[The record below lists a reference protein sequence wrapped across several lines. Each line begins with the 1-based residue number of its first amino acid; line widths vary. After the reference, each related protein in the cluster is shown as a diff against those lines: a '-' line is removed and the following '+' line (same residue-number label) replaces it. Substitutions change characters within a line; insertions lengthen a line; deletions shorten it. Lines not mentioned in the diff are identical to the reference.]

1 MRATPCL
8 AFVAVAA
15 GPVHADSFVEV
26 AGGISIPLSDDDWT
40 NLVETSPKL
49 ALRAGSYPEKIG
61 VVLSA
66 DWMPANTDADGAF
79 GGALDVSA
87 HRFRLLVGPM
97 FHHHVSNLLVA
108 GGRAG
113 LGADIAYAKASS
125 LLGEVSET
133 DVGFGFELAGGV
145 WAKVGSIEIGGEVAI
160 PIGIHDDDNDVIDF
174 NYTSVDLE
182 LLFSARFTSH

>member
-1 MRATPCL
+1 
-8 AFVAVAA
+8 
-15 GPVHADSFVEV
+15 VHADSFVEV